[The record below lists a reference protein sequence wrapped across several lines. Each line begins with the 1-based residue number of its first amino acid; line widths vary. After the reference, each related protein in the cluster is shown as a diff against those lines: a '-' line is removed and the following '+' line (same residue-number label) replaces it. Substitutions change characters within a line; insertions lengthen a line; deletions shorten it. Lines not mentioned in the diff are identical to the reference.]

1 MGKKKVKKYYV
12 VWKGHNPGIYTS
24 WEACKSQVQG
34 VVGAQY
40 KAFVNKQEAED
51 AAKSFYEN
59 YRGLDTKKGAGLSEF
74 ELESIG
80 KPVVPSLSV
89 DAACAG
95 NPGILEYRGVM
106 TDKKKQV
113 FARGP
118 YPEGTVNIGE
128 FLAIVLGLA
137 YLKQKGLKIPIY
149 SDSTTAI
156 SWVSKRRVN
165 TKLRRSAKNAALFDS
180 IEKAVEWLKTN
191 EWNNPILKWRTDAW
205 GEIPADYGRK

>member
-106 TDKKKQV
+106 TDSKKQV

-137 YLKQKGLKIPIY
+137 YLKQKRLKIPIY
-149 SDSTTAI
+149 SDSNTAI

-180 IEKAVEWLKTN
+180 IEKATEWLKTN

>member
-1 MGKKKVKKYYV
+1 VGKKKTKKYYV
-12 VWKGHNPGIYTS
+12 VWKGHNPGIYNS
-24 WEACKSQVQG
+24 WDECKSQTQG

-40 KAFVNKQEAED
+40 KAFVNKKEAED
-51 AAKSFYEN
+51 AFKSFYEN
-59 YRGLDTKKGAGLSEF
+59 YVGVDTKKGAGLSENQ
-74 ELESIG
+74 LAAIG
-80 KPVVPSLSV
+80 KPIVPSLSV

-95 NPGILEYRGVM
+95 NPGVLEYRGVV
-106 TDKKKQV
+106 TETGKQV

-149 SDSTTAI
+149 SDSNIAI
-156 SWVSKRRVN
+156 SWVNKRQVN
-165 TKLRRSAKNAALFDS
+165 TKLRRSAKNASLFDA
-180 IEKAVEWLKTN
+180 IEKAIAWLKNN